1 MHSSEKAN
9 ECTNQ
14 FLIIINMQAPS
25 GSNQSMTRYTRYILA
40 IITTIACT
48 AMAGAEPSVN
58 GYPLPAN
65 HFKSVVDTSEAL
77 VRHAYESA
85 RENSPFATFEG
96 ETAASD
102 DSTELIDK
110 MKDFAATFLGTRY
123 RLGAAG
129 PKQFDCSGF
138 VGYVFR
144 NFGFNLH
151 RDSRSQYLQG
161 ERVEK
166 DELKP
171 GDLLFFSSRSSGKG
185 RVGHVAMVVDVNED
199 GSCRFIHA
207 SSSKKGVV
215 YQNFPDNGYYSRH
228 YIGAKR
234 IIGSI

>member
-1 MHSSEKAN
+1 
-9 ECTNQ
+9 
-14 FLIIINMQAPS
+14 
-25 GSNQSMTRYTRYILA
+25 MTQYKKYIFTIL
-40 IITTIACT
+40 TIAT
-48 AMAGAEPSVN
+48 FALAAHAEPSIN
-58 GYPLPAN
+58 GYPLPAK
-65 HFKSVVDTSEAL
+65 HFKSVVDTSEEL
-77 VRHAYESA
+77 VKRAYENA
-85 RENSPFATFEG
+85 RENSPFAILESEETDNSETG
-96 ETAASD
+96 ELVSR
-102 DSTELIDK
+102 
-110 MKDFAATFLGTRY
+110 MKDFAASFLGTRY

-144 NFGFNLH
+144 NFGFNLN

>member
-1 MHSSEKAN
+1 MTQYTKYIFTIFTALMCVTAVN
-9 ECTNQ
+9 A
-14 FLIIINMQAPS
+14 AP
-25 GSNQSMTRYTRYILA
+25 
-40 IITTIACT
+40 TI
-48 AMAGAEPSVN
+48 N
-58 GYPLPAN
+58 GYPIPTK
-65 HFKSVVDTSEAL
+65 HYTSVIDTSEAL
-77 VRHAYESA
+77 VRSAYESA
-85 RENSPFATFEG
+85 RENSPFAVT
-96 ETAASD
+96 ETTAD
-102 DSTELIDK
+102 DSVESNELIDK
-110 MKDFAATFLGTRY
+110 MKDFAAGFLGTRY

-144 NFGFNLH
+144 NFGFNLN

-161 ERVEK
+161 EHVSK

-185 RVGHVAMVVDVNED
+185 RVGHVAMVVDVNDD

-207 SSSKKGVV
+207 SSSKRGVV

-234 IIGSI
+234 IIGTSI

>member
-1 MHSSEKAN
+1 
-9 ECTNQ
+9 
-14 FLIIINMQAPS
+14 
-25 GSNQSMTRYTRYILA
+25 MTKYTKYIFTILA
-40 IITTIACT
+40 TLTCAV
-48 AMAGAEPSVN
+48 AAQAEPSIN
-58 GYPLPAN
+58 GYPLPAK
-65 HFKSVVDTSEAL
+65 HFKSVVDTSEEL
-77 VRHAYESA
+77 VKRAYENA
-85 RENSPFATFEG
+85 RENSPFAAIDG
-96 ETAASD
+96 EETG
-102 DSTELIDK
+102 DSETGELVNR
-110 MKDFAATFLGTRY
+110 MKDFAASFLGTRY

-144 NFGFNLH
+144 NFGFNLN

-207 SSSKKGVV
+207 SSSKRGVV

>member
-1 MHSSEKAN
+1 MAA
-9 ECTNQ
+9 TP
-14 FLIIINMQAPS
+14 PS
-25 GSNQSMTRYTRYILA
+25 ITMTRYAKYILT
-40 IITTIACT
+40 ILTTIAC
-48 AMAGAEPSVN
+48 AAVASAEPSVN
-58 GYPLPAN
+58 GYPLPAK
-65 HFKSVVDTSEAL
+65 HFKSVVDTSEEL
-77 VRHAYESA
+77 VKRAYENA
-85 RENSPFATFEG
+85 RENSPFAAIDG
-96 ETAASD
+96 EEEINPETG
-102 DSTELIDK
+102 ELVSR
-110 MKDFAATFLGTRY
+110 MKDFAASFLGTRY

-144 NFGFNLH
+144 NFGFNLS

-166 DELKP
+166 DQLKP

-215 YQNFPDNGYYSRH
+215 YQNFADNGYYSRH

>member
-1 MHSSEKAN
+1 
-9 ECTNQ
+9 
-14 FLIIINMQAPS
+14 
-25 GSNQSMTRYTRYILA
+25 
-40 IITTIACT
+40 
-48 AMAGAEPSVN
+48 MAYAEPSIN
-58 GYPLPAN
+58 GYPLPSK
-65 HFKSVVDTSEAL
+65 HFKSVVDTSEEL
-77 VRHAYESA
+77 VKRAYDSA
-85 RENSPFATFEG
+85 RENSPFAAIDSEIAEG
-96 ETAASD
+96 TSD
-102 DSTELIDK
+102 SSELVSQ
-110 MKDFAATFLGTRY
+110 MKDFAATLLGTRY

-144 NFGFNLH
+144 NFGFNLN

-185 RVGHVAMVVDVNED
+185 RVGHVAMVVDVNAD
-199 GSCRFIHA
+199 GSCTFIHA

-234 IIGSI
+234 IIGTSI